1 MALSEE
7 EQRRLEQL
15 EALLS
20 EDDPKLAHTLR
31 GTSRPMVVNG
41 KRLAI
46 SIAGFVAG
54 IALLLIG
61 MQWGWFISVIG
72 FVAMFAAAAWF
83 VLGRGGDGQPHRE
96 PSKPASYSAT
106 RTHRGN
112 ADSSS
117 AFMDRLEERW
127 KRRQDEGR

>member
-15 EALLS
+15 EALLT
-20 EDDPKLAHTLR
+20 EDDPKLANTLR
-31 GTSRPMVVNG
+31 GTSRPVTVDG

-46 SIAGFVAG
+46 SIVGFVLG
-54 IALLLIG
+54 IALLVVG

-72 FVAMFAAAAWF
+72 FVAMFASAAWF
-83 VLGRGGDGQPHRE
+83 VLGRGGDDAPDRE
-96 PSKPASYSAT
+96 PTGPTSYSPT
-106 RTHRGN
+106 GSRRSGG
-112 ADSSS
+112 DSSS
-117 AFMDRLEERW
+117 AFMDKLEERW